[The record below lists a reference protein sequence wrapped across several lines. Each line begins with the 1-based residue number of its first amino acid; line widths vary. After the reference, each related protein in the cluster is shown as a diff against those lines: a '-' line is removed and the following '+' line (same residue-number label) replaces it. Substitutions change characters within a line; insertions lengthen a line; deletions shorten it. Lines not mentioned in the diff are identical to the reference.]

1 MDESYINVGDTMKI
15 IISPAKKMR
24 VDNDTFVPL
33 SKPAFLDKTVK
44 IKEEL
49 LKMDL
54 PALQKLW
61 ECNDDI
67 AELNFKRL
75 QSMNLERNLTPAVF
89 AYDGLQYQHIAPNVL
104 DEVALDYLQDHLRIL
119 SGFYGILRAFDGVV
133 PYRLEM
139 QARLT
144 CDGYKNLYAFWSSL
158 LYDELIKEDG
168 EVLNLASKEYSKAV
182 EPYVK
187 DGVRFVTC
195 VFGTY
200 VKGQLKVKATEA
212 KMARGEMVRLCAE
225 NNVQSVDEV
234 KAYNVRGYV
243 FNEELSTETE
253 FVFVK

>member
-1 MDESYINVGDTMKI
+1 MKI

-33 SKPAFLDKTVK
+33 SKPAFLDKTEK
-44 IKEEL
+44 IKEAL
-49 LKMDL
+49 TKMEL

-61 ECNDDI
+61 ECNDEI

-75 QSMNLERNLTPAVF
+75 RNMNLERNLTPAVF

-104 DEVALDYLQDHLRIL
+104 DEAALDYLQKNLKIL

-139 QARLT
+139 QARLA
-144 CDGYKNLYAFWSSL
+144 CDGYKNLYAFWNSL
-158 LYDELIKEDG
+158 LYDELTKED
-168 EVLNLASKEYSKAV
+168 EELLNLASKEYSKAV
-182 EPYVK
+182 EPFVK
-187 DGVRFVTC
+187 NGVRFVTC

-200 VKGQLKVKATEA
+200 VKGKLKVKATEA

-234 KAYNVRGYV
+234 KVYNVRGYV
-243 FNEELSTETE
+243 FNEELSSESE

>member
-1 MDESYINVGDTMKI
+1 MKI

-33 SKPAFLDKTVK
+33 SKPAFLDKTEK
-44 IKEEL
+44 IKEAL
-49 LKMDL
+49 TKMEL

-61 ECNDDI
+61 ECNDEI

-75 QSMNLERNLTPAVF
+75 QNMNLERNLTPAVF

-104 DEVALDYLQDHLRIL
+104 DEEALNYLQKNLKIL

-133 PYRLEM
+133 SYRLEM
-139 QARLT
+139 QARLA
-144 CDGYKNLYAFWSSL
+144 CDGYKNLYAFWNSL
-158 LYDELIKEDG
+158 LYDELAKDDG

-182 EPYVK
+182 EPFVK
-187 DGVRFVTC
+187 NGVRFVTC

-200 VKGQLKVKATEA
+200 VKGKLKVKATEA

-243 FNEELSTETE
+243 FNEELSSENE

>member
-1 MDESYINVGDTMKI
+1 MKI

-33 SKPAFLDKTVK
+33 SKPAFLNKTLK
-44 IKEEL
+44 IKDAL
-49 LKMDL
+49 AKMEL

-61 ECNDDI
+61 ECNDEI

-75 QSMNLERNLTPAVF
+75 RNMNLERNLTPAVF
-89 AYDGLQYQHIAPNVL
+89 AYDGLQYQHIAPNIL
-104 DEVALDYLQDHLRIL
+104 DEEALNYLQKNLRIL

-139 QARLT
+139 QARLA
-144 CDGYKNLYAFWSSL
+144 CDGYKNLYAFWNSL
-158 LYDELIKEDG
+158 LYDELTNDDG

-182 EPYVK
+182 EPFVK
-187 DGVRFVTC
+187 NGVRFVTC

-200 VKGQLKVKATEA
+200 VNGKLKVKATEA

-225 NNVQSVDEV
+225 NNVQFVDEV

-243 FNEELSTETE
+243 FNEELSSENE

>member
-1 MDESYINVGDTMKI
+1 MKI

-33 SKPAFLDKTVK
+33 SKPAFLDKTEK
-44 IKEEL
+44 IKEALTKMEL
-49 LKMDL
+49 PD
-54 PALQKLW
+54 LQKLW
-61 ECNDDI
+61 ECNDEI
-67 AELNFKRL
+67 AELNFNRL
-75 QSMNLERNLTPAVF
+75 RNMNLERNLTPAVF

-104 DEVALDYLQDHLRIL
+104 DEVALDYLQKNLKIL

-139 QARLT
+139 QARLA
-144 CDGYKNLYAFWSSL
+144 CDGYKNLYAFWNSM
-158 LYDELIKEDG
+158 LYDELTKDDG

-182 EPYVK
+182 EPFVK
-187 DGVRFVTC
+187 NGVRFVTC

-200 VKGQLKVKATEA
+200 VKGKLKVKATEA

-234 KAYNVRGYV
+234 KVYNVRGYV
-243 FNEELSTETE
+243 FNEELSSESE

>member
-1 MDESYINVGDTMKI
+1 MKI

-33 SKPAFLDKTVK
+33 SKPAFLNMTEK
-44 IKEEL
+44 IKEALTKMEL
-49 LKMDL
+49 
-54 PALQKLW
+54 PVLQKLW
-61 ECNDDI
+61 ECNDEI

-75 QSMNLERNLTPAVF
+75 QNMNLERNLTPAVF

-104 DEVALDYLQDHLRIL
+104 DEVALDYLQKNLKIL

-139 QARLT
+139 QARLA
-144 CDGYKNLYAFWSSL
+144 CDGYKNLYAFWNSL
-158 LYDELIKEDG
+158 LYDELTKDDG
-168 EVLNLASKEYSKAV
+168 EVLNLASKEYSKTV
-182 EPYVK
+182 EPFVK
-187 DGVRFVTC
+187 NGVRFVTC

-200 VKGQLKVKATEA
+200 VKGKLKVKATEA

-234 KAYNVRGYV
+234 KVYNVRGYV
-243 FNEELSTETE
+243 FNEELSSENE

>member
-1 MDESYINVGDTMKI
+1 MKI

-33 SKPAFLDKTVK
+33 SKPAFLDKTEK
-44 IKEEL
+44 IKEAL
-49 LKMDL
+49 TKMEL

-61 ECNDDI
+61 ECNDEI
-67 AELNFKRL
+67 AELNFNRL
-75 QSMNLERNLTPAVF
+75 RNMNLERNLTPAVF

-104 DEVALDYLQDHLRIL
+104 DEAALNYLQKNLKIL

-139 QARLT
+139 QARLA
-144 CDGYKNLYAFWSSL
+144 CDGYKNLYAFWNSM
-158 LYDELIKEDG
+158 LYDELTKDDG

-182 EPYVK
+182 EPFVK
-187 DGVRFVTC
+187 NGVRFVTC

-200 VKGQLKVKATEA
+200 VNGKLKVKATEA

-225 NNVQSVDEV
+225 NNVQTVDEV

-243 FNEELSTETE
+243 FNEELSSENE

>member
-1 MDESYINVGDTMKI
+1 MKI

-33 SKPAFLDKTVK
+33 SKPAFLDKTLK
-44 IKEEL
+44 IKDEL
-49 LKMDL
+49 TKMEL

-61 ECNDDI
+61 ECNDEI

-75 QSMNLERNLTPAVF
+75 RNMNLERNLTPAVF

-104 DEVALDYLQDHLRIL
+104 DEVALDYLQKNLKIL

-139 QARLT
+139 QARLA
-144 CDGYKNLYAFWSSL
+144 CDGYKNLYAFWNSL
-158 LYDELIKEDG
+158 LYDELTKNDG

-182 EPYVK
+182 EPFVK
-187 DGVRFVTC
+187 NGVRFVTC

-200 VKGQLKVKATEA
+200 VKGKLKVKATEA

-243 FNEELSTETE
+243 FNEELSSENQ

>member
-1 MDESYINVGDTMKI
+1 MKI

-33 SKPAFLDKTVK
+33 SKPAFLDKTEK
-44 IKEEL
+44 IKEAL
-49 LKMDL
+49 TKMEL

-61 ECNDDI
+61 ECNDEI
-67 AELNFKRL
+67 AELNFNRL
-75 QSMNLERNLTPAVF
+75 RNMNLERNLTPAVF

-104 DEVALDYLQDHLRIL
+104 DEAALDYLQKNLKIL

-139 QARLT
+139 QARLA
-144 CDGYKNLYAFWSSL
+144 CDGYKNLYAFWNSL
-158 LYDELIKEDG
+158 LYDELAKDDG

-182 EPYVK
+182 EPFVK
-187 DGVRFVTC
+187 NGVRFVTC

-200 VKGQLKVKATEA
+200 VKGKLKVKATEA

-243 FNEELSTETE
+243 FNEELSSENE

>member
-1 MDESYINVGDTMKI
+1 MKI

-33 SKPAFLDKTVK
+33 SKPEFLDKTASLF
-44 IKEEL
+44 EEL
-49 LKMDL
+49 RQKDL
-54 PALQKLW
+54 PTLQKLW
-61 ECNDDI
+61 ECNDEI

-75 QSMNLERNLTPAVF
+75 QTVNLERNLTPAVF
-89 AYDGLQYQHIAPNVL
+89 AYDGLQYQHLAPNVL
-104 DEVALDYLQDHLRIL
+104 EEEALDYLQKHLRIL

-139 QARLT
+139 QARLA
-144 CDGYKNLYAFWSSL
+144 CDGYKNLYAFWNSL
-158 LYDELIKEDG
+158 LYDELTKDDG

-182 EPYVK
+182 EAYVTQ
-187 DGVRFVTC
+187 DVRFVTC

-200 VKGQLKVKATEA
+200 VKGKLKVKATEA

-243 FNEELSTETE
+243 YNEELSSETE
-253 FVFVK
+253 FVFVKE

>member
-1 MDESYINVGDTMKI
+1 MKI

-24 VDNDTFVPL
+24 VDNDTFVSL
-33 SKPAFLDKTVK
+33 SKPAFLDKTLK
-44 IKEEL
+44 IKDEL
-49 LKMDL
+49 TKMEL

-61 ECNDDI
+61 ECNDEI
-67 AELNFKRL
+67 AELNFNRL
-75 QSMNLERNLTPAVF
+75 RNMNLERNLTPAVF

-104 DEVALDYLQDHLRIL
+104 DEEALGYLQKNLRIL

-139 QARLT
+139 QARLA
-144 CDGYKNLYAFWSSL
+144 CDGYKNLYAFWNSL
-158 LYDELIKEDG
+158 LYDELTKEDG
-168 EVLNLASKEYSKAV
+168 EVMNLASKEYSKAV
-182 EPYVK
+182 EPFVK
-187 DGVRFVTC
+187 NGVRFVTC

-200 VKGQLKVKATEA
+200 VKGKLKVKATEA

-234 KAYNVRGYV
+234 KVYNVRGYV
-243 FNEELSTETE
+243 FNEELSSENE

>member
-1 MDESYINVGDTMKI
+1 MKI

-33 SKPAFLDKTVK
+33 SKPVFLDKTEK
-44 IKEEL
+44 IKEVL
-49 LKMDL
+49 SKMEL

-61 ECNDDI
+61 ECNDEI

-75 QSMNLERNLTPAVF
+75 QNMNLERNPTPAVF

-104 DEVALDYLQDHLRIL
+104 DEVALGYLQKNLGIL

-139 QARLT
+139 QARLA
-144 CDGYKNLYAFWSSL
+144 CDGYNNLYAFWNSL
-158 LYDELIKEDG
+158 LYDELTKDDV

-182 EPYVK
+182 EPFVK
-187 DGVRFVTC
+187 NGVRFVTC

-200 VKGQLKVKATEA
+200 VKGKLKVKATEA

-225 NNVQSVDEV
+225 NNAQSVDEV

-243 FNEELSTETE
+243 FNEELSSENE

>member
-1 MDESYINVGDTMKI
+1 MKI

-33 SKPAFLDKTVK
+33 SKPAFLDKTEK
-44 IKEEL
+44 IKEALTKMEL
-49 LKMDL
+49 
-54 PALQKLW
+54 PVLQKLW
-61 ECNDDI
+61 ECNDEI
-67 AELNFKRL
+67 AELNFNRL
-75 QSMNLERNLTPAVF
+75 RNMNLERNLTPAVF

-104 DEVALDYLQDHLRIL
+104 DEAALDYLQKNLKIL

-139 QARLT
+139 QARLA
-144 CDGYKNLYAFWSSL
+144 CDGYKNLYAFWNSL
-158 LYDELIKEDG
+158 LYDELTKDDG

-182 EPYVK
+182 EPFVK
-187 DGVRFVTC
+187 NGVRFVTC

-200 VKGQLKVKATEA
+200 VKGKLKVKATEA

-234 KAYNVRGYV
+234 KVYNVRGYV
-243 FNEELSTETE
+243 FNEELSSENE

>member
-1 MDESYINVGDTMKI
+1 MKI

-33 SKPAFLDKTVK
+33 SKPAFLDKTEK
-44 IKEEL
+44 IKEAL
-49 LKMDL
+49 TKMEL

-61 ECNDDI
+61 ECNDEI

-75 QSMNLERNLTPAVF
+75 QNMNLERNLTPAVF

-104 DEVALDYLQDHLRIL
+104 DEAALNYLQKNLKIL

-139 QARLT
+139 QARLA
-144 CDGYKNLYAFWSSL
+144 CDGYKNLYAFWNSL
-158 LYDELIKEDG
+158 LYDELAKDDG

-182 EPYVK
+182 EPFVK
-187 DGVRFVTC
+187 NGVRFVTC

-200 VKGQLKVKATEA
+200 VKGKLKVKATEA

-243 FNEELSTETE
+243 FNEELSSENE

>member
-1 MDESYINVGDTMKI
+1 MKI

-33 SKPAFLDKTVK
+33 SKPVFLDKTEK
-44 IKEEL
+44 IKEVLTQME
-49 LKMDL
+49 L

-61 ECNDDI
+61 ECNDEI

-75 QSMNLERNLTPAVF
+75 QNMNLELNLTPAVF
-89 AYDGLQYQHIAPNVL
+89 AYDGLQYQHIAPNAL
-104 DEVALDYLQDHLRIL
+104 DEVALDYLQKNLRVL

-139 QARLT
+139 QARLA
-144 CDGYKNLYAFWSSL
+144 CDGYKNLYAFWNSL
-158 LYDELIKEDG
+158 LYDELTKDDG

-182 EPYVK
+182 EPFVK
-187 DGVRFVTC
+187 NDVRFVTC

-200 VKGQLKVKATEA
+200 VKGKLKVKATEA

-225 NNVQSVDEV
+225 NNAQSVDEV

-243 FNEELSTETE
+243 FNEELSSENE

>member
-1 MDESYINVGDTMKI
+1 MKI

-33 SKPAFLDKTVK
+33 SKPAFLDKTEK
-44 IKEEL
+44 IKEAL
-49 LKMDL
+49 TKMEL

-61 ECNDDI
+61 ECNDEI
-67 AELNFKRL
+67 AELNFNRL
-75 QSMNLERNLTPAVF
+75 RNMNLERNLTPAVF

-104 DEVALDYLQDHLRIL
+104 DEAALDYLQMNLRIL

-139 QARLT
+139 QARLA
-144 CDGYKNLYAFWSSL
+144 CDGYKNLYAFWNSL
-158 LYDELIKEDG
+158 LYDELTKEDG
-168 EVLNLASKEYSKAV
+168 ELLNLASKEYSKAV
-182 EPYVK
+182 EPFVK
-187 DGVRFVTC
+187 NGVRFVTC

-200 VKGQLKVKATEA
+200 VKGKLKVKATEA

-243 FNEELSTETE
+243 FNEELSSENE

>member
-1 MDESYINVGDTMKI
+1 MKI

-33 SKPAFLDKTVK
+33 SKPAFLDKTEK
-44 IKEEL
+44 IKEAL
-49 LKMDL
+49 TKMEL

-61 ECNDDI
+61 ECNDEI
-67 AELNFKRL
+67 AELNFNRL
-75 QSMNLERNLTPAVF
+75 RNMNLERNLTPAVF

-104 DEVALDYLQDHLRIL
+104 DEAALDYLQKNLRIL
-119 SGFYGILRAFDGVV
+119 SGFYGMLRAFDGVV

-139 QARLT
+139 QARLA
-144 CDGYKNLYAFWSSL
+144 CDGYKNLYAFWNSL
-158 LYDELIKEDG
+158 LYGELTKDDG

-182 EPYVK
+182 EPFVK
-187 DGVRFVTC
+187 NRVRFVIC

-200 VKGQLKVKATEA
+200 VNGKIKVKATEA

-234 KAYNVRGYV
+234 KVYNVRGYV
-243 FNEELSTETE
+243 FNEELSSENE

>member
-1 MDESYINVGDTMKI
+1 MKVI
-15 IISPAKKMR
+15 IYPAKKMR

-33 SKPAFLDKTVK
+33 SKPAFLDKTLK
-44 IKEEL
+44 IKDELTKMEL
-49 LKMDL
+49 L
-54 PALQKLW
+54 ALQKLW
-61 ECNDDI
+61 ECNDEI

-75 QSMNLERNLTPAVF
+75 RNMNLERNITPAVF

-104 DEVALDYLQDHLRIL
+104 DEEALDYLQKNLRIL

-139 QARLT
+139 QARLA
-144 CDGYKNLYAFWSSL
+144 CDGYKNLYAFWNSL
-158 LYDELIKEDG
+158 LYDELTKDDG

-182 EPYVK
+182 EPFVK
-187 DGVRFVTC
+187 NGVRFVTC

-200 VKGQLKVKATEA
+200 VKGKLKVKATEA

-234 KAYNVRGYV
+234 KVYNVRGYI
-243 FNEELSTETE
+243 FNEELSSESE

>member
-1 MDESYINVGDTMKI
+1 MKI

-24 VDNDTFVPL
+24 VDNDTFVSL
-33 SKPAFLDKTVK
+33 SKPAFLDKTLK
-44 IKEEL
+44 IKDEL
-49 LKMDL
+49 TKMEL

-61 ECNDDI
+61 ECNDEI

-75 QSMNLERNLTPAVF
+75 RNMNLERNLTPAVF

-104 DEVALDYLQDHLRIL
+104 DEEALDYLQKNLRIL

-139 QARLT
+139 QARLA
-144 CDGYKNLYAFWSSL
+144 CDGYKNLYTFWNSL
-158 LYDELIKEDG
+158 LYDELVKDDG

-182 EPYVK
+182 EPFVK
-187 DGVRFVTC
+187 NGVRFVTC

-200 VKGQLKVKATEA
+200 VKGKLKVKATEA

-234 KAYNVRGYV
+234 KAYNVRGYD
-243 FNEELSTETE
+243 FNEELSSENE

>member
-1 MDESYINVGDTMKI
+1 MKI

-33 SKPAFLDKTVK
+33 SKPAFLDKTLK
-44 IKEEL
+44 IKDEL
-49 LKMDL
+49 TKMEL

-61 ECNDDI
+61 ECNDEI

-75 QSMNLERNLTPAVF
+75 QTMNLERNLTPAVF

-104 DEVALDYLQDHLRIL
+104 DEEALDYLQKNLKIL
-119 SGFYGILRAFDGVV
+119 SGFYGMLRAFDGVV

-139 QARLT
+139 QARLA
-144 CDGYKNLYAFWSSL
+144 CDGYKNLYAFWNRM
-158 LYDELIKEDG
+158 LYDELMKDDG

-182 EPYVK
+182 EPFVK
-187 DGVRFVTC
+187 NGVCFVTC

-200 VKGQLKVKATEA
+200 VKGKLKVKATEA

-243 FNEELSTETE
+243 FNEELSSENE

>member
-1 MDESYINVGDTMKI
+1 
-15 IISPAKKMR
+15 MR

-33 SKPAFLDKTVK
+33 SKPAFLDKTEK

-49 LKMDL
+49 SKMEL

-61 ECNDDI
+61 ECNDEI

-75 QSMNLERNLTPAVF
+75 QNMNLERNLTPAVF

-104 DEVALDYLQDHLRIL
+104 DEVALDYLQKNLRIL

-139 QARLT
+139 QARLA
-144 CDGYKNLYAFWSSL
+144 CDGYKNLYAFWNSL
-158 LYDELIKEDG
+158 LYDELTKDDM
-168 EVLNLASKEYSKAV
+168 EVLNLTSKEYSKAV
-182 EPYVK
+182 EPFVK
-187 DGVRFVTC
+187 NGVRFVTC
-195 VFGTY
+195 VFGSY
-200 VKGQLKVKATEA
+200 VKGKLKVKATEA

-225 NNVQSVDEV
+225 NNAQSVDEV
-234 KAYNVRGYV
+234 KSYNVRGYV
-243 FNEELSTETE
+243 FNEELSSENE

>member
-1 MDESYINVGDTMKI
+1 MKI

-33 SKPAFLDKTVK
+33 SKPEFLDKTASLF
-44 IKEEL
+44 EEL
-49 LKMDL
+49 RQKDL
-54 PALQKLW
+54 PTLQKLW
-61 ECNDDI
+61 ECNDEI

-75 QSMNLERNLTPAVF
+75 QTVNLERNLTPAVF
-89 AYDGLQYQHIAPNVL
+89 AYDGLQYQHLAPNVL
-104 DEVALDYLQDHLRIL
+104 EEEALDYLQKHLRIL

-139 QARLT
+139 QARLA
-144 CDGYKNLYAFWSSL
+144 CEGYKNLYAFWNSL
-158 LYDELIKEDG
+158 LYDELTKDDG

-182 EPYVK
+182 EPYVTK
-187 DGVRFVTC
+187 DVRFVTC
-195 VFGTY
+195 VFAAY
-200 VKGQLKVKATEA
+200 VKGKLKVKATEA

-243 FNEELSTETE
+243 YNEALSSETE
-253 FVFVK
+253 FVFVKE

>member
-1 MDESYINVGDTMKI
+1 MKI

-33 SKPAFLDKTVK
+33 SKPAFLDKTEK
-44 IKEEL
+44 IKEAL
-49 LKMDL
+49 TKMEL

-61 ECNDDI
+61 ECNDEI
-67 AELNFKRL
+67 AELNFNRL
-75 QSMNLERNLTPAVF
+75 RNMNLERNLTPAVF

-104 DEVALDYLQDHLRIL
+104 DEVALDYLQKNLKIL
-119 SGFYGILRAFDGVV
+119 SGFYGMLRAFDGVV

-139 QARLT
+139 QARLA
-144 CDGYKNLYAFWSSL
+144 CDGYKNLYAFWNSL
-158 LYDELIKEDG
+158 LYDELTKDDG

-182 EPYVK
+182 EPFVK
-187 DGVRFVTC
+187 NGVRFVTC

-200 VKGQLKVKATEA
+200 VKGKLKVKATEA

-234 KAYNVRGYV
+234 KVYNVRGYV
-243 FNEELSTETE
+243 FNEELSGENE

>member
-1 MDESYINVGDTMKI
+1 MKI

-33 SKPAFLDKTVK
+33 SKPAFLDKTEK
-44 IKEEL
+44 IKEAL
-49 LKMDL
+49 TKMEL

-61 ECNDDI
+61 ECNDEI
-67 AELNFKRL
+67 AELNFNRL
-75 QSMNLERNLTPAVF
+75 RNMNLERNLTPAVF

-104 DEVALDYLQDHLRIL
+104 DEVALDYLQKNLKIL

-139 QARLT
+139 QARLA
-144 CDGYKNLYAFWSSL
+144 CDGYKNLYAFWNSM
-158 LYDELIKEDG
+158 LYDELTKDDG

-182 EPYVK
+182 EPFVK
-187 DGVRFVTC
+187 NGVRFVTC

-200 VKGQLKVKATEA
+200 VKGKLKVKATEA

-243 FNEELSTETE
+243 FNEELSSENE

>member
-1 MDESYINVGDTMKI
+1 MKI

-33 SKPAFLDKTVK
+33 SKPAFLDKTEK
-44 IKEEL
+44 IKEAL
-49 LKMDL
+49 TKMEL

-61 ECNDDI
+61 ECNDEI
-67 AELNFKRL
+67 AELNFNRL
-75 QSMNLERNLTPAVF
+75 RNMNLERNLTPAVF

-104 DEVALDYLQDHLRIL
+104 DEEALDYLQKNLKIL

-139 QARLT
+139 QARLA
-144 CDGYKNLYAFWSSL
+144 CDGYKNLYAFWNSM
-158 LYDELIKEDG
+158 LYDELTKDDG
-168 EVLNLASKEYSKAV
+168 ELLNLASKEYSKAV
-182 EPYVK
+182 EPFVK
-187 DGVRFVTC
+187 NGVRFVTC

-200 VKGQLKVKATEA
+200 VKGKLKVKATEA

-243 FNEELSTETE
+243 FNEELSSENE

>member
-1 MDESYINVGDTMKI
+1 MKI

-33 SKPAFLDKTVK
+33 SKPAFLDKTEK
-44 IKEEL
+44 IKEAL
-49 LKMDL
+49 TKMEL

-61 ECNDDI
+61 ECNDEI

-75 QSMNLERNLTPAVF
+75 RNMNLERNLTPAVF

-104 DEVALDYLQDHLRIL
+104 DEAALDYLQKNLKIL

-139 QARLT
+139 QALLA
-144 CDGYKNLYAFWSSL
+144 CDCYKNLYAFWNSL
-158 LYDELIKEDG
+158 LYDELTKED
-168 EVLNLASKEYSKAV
+168 EELLNLASKEYSKAV
-182 EPYVK
+182 EPFVK
-187 DGVRFVTC
+187 NGVRFVTC

-200 VKGQLKVKATEA
+200 VKGKLKVKATEA

-225 NNVQSVDEV
+225 NNVQSVDGV

-243 FNEELSTETE
+243 FNEELSSETE

>member
-1 MDESYINVGDTMKI
+1 MKI

-33 SKPAFLDKTVK
+33 SKPAFLDKTEK
-44 IKEEL
+44 IKEAL
-49 LKMDL
+49 TKMEL

-61 ECNDDI
+61 ECNDEI
-67 AELNFKRL
+67 AELNFNRL
-75 QSMNLERNLTPAVF
+75 RNMNLERNLTPAVF

-104 DEVALDYLQDHLRIL
+104 DEAALDYLQKNLKIL

-139 QARLT
+139 QARLA
-144 CDGYKNLYAFWSSL
+144 CDGYKNLYAFWNSL
-158 LYDELIKEDG
+158 LYDELTKEDG
-168 EVLNLASKEYSKAV
+168 ELLNLASKEYSKAV
-182 EPYVK
+182 EPFVK
-187 DGVRFVTC
+187 NGVRFVTC

-200 VKGQLKVKATEA
+200 VKGKLKVKATEA

-225 NNVQSVDEV
+225 NNVQFVDEV

-243 FNEELSTETE
+243 FNEELSSENE

>member
-1 MDESYINVGDTMKI
+1 MKI

-33 SKPAFLDKTVK
+33 SKPAFLEKTIK
-44 IKEEL
+44 IKDVL
-49 LKMDL
+49 SKMEL

-61 ECNDDI
+61 ECNDEI
-67 AELNFKRL
+67 TELNFKRL
-75 QSMNLERNLTPAVF
+75 QGMNLERNLIPAAF

-104 DEVALDYLQDHLRIL
+104 DEEALDYLQKNLRIL

-139 QARLT
+139 QARLA
-144 CDGYKNLYAFWSSL
+144 CDGYKNLYTFWNSL
-158 LYDELIKEDG
+158 LYDELIKDDR

-187 DGVRFVTC
+187 DEVSFVSC

-200 VKGQLKVKATEA
+200 VKGKLKVKATEA
-212 KMARGEMVRLCAE
+212 KMARGEMVRFLAE
-225 NNVQSVDEV
+225 NEVDTLDGGKEFSGL
-234 KAYNVRGYV
+234 GYS
-243 FNEELSTETE
+243 FSEELSTEKE
-253 FVFVK
+253 YVFIK

>member
-1 MDESYINVGDTMKI
+1 MKI

-33 SKPAFLDKTVK
+33 SKPAFLDKTEK
-44 IKEEL
+44 IKEAL
-49 LKMDL
+49 TKMEL

-61 ECNDDI
+61 ECNDEI
-67 AELNFKRL
+67 AELNFNRL
-75 QSMNLERNLTPAVF
+75 RNMNLERNLTPAVF

-104 DEVALDYLQDHLRIL
+104 DEAALDYLQKNLKIL

-139 QARLT
+139 QARLA
-144 CDGYKNLYAFWSSL
+144 CDGYKNLYAFWNSM
-158 LYDELIKEDG
+158 LYDELTKDDG

-182 EPYVK
+182 EPFVK
-187 DGVRFVTC
+187 NGVRFVTC

-200 VKGQLKVKATEA
+200 VKGKLKVKATEA

-243 FNEELSTETE
+243 FNEELSSENQ

>member
-1 MDESYINVGDTMKI
+1 MKI

-33 SKPAFLDKTVK
+33 SKPAFLDKTEK
-44 IKEEL
+44 IKEAL
-49 LKMDL
+49 TKMEL

-61 ECNDDI
+61 ECNDEI
-67 AELNFKRL
+67 AELNFNRL
-75 QSMNLERNLTPAVF
+75 RNMNLERNLTPAVF

-104 DEVALDYLQDHLRIL
+104 DEAALNYLQKNLKIL

-139 QARLT
+139 QARLA
-144 CDGYKNLYAFWSSL
+144 CDGYKNLYAFWNSL
-158 LYDELIKEDG
+158 LYDELAKDDG

-182 EPYVK
+182 EPFVK
-187 DGVRFVTC
+187 NGVRFVTC

-200 VKGQLKVKATEA
+200 VKGKLKVKATEA

-234 KAYNVRGYV
+234 KVYNVRGYV
-243 FNEELSTETE
+243 FNEELSSENE

>member
-1 MDESYINVGDTMKI
+1 MKI

-33 SKPAFLDKTVK
+33 SKPAFLDKTLK
-44 IKEEL
+44 IKDTL
-49 LKMDL
+49 TKMNL

-61 ECNDDI
+61 ECNDEI

-75 QSMNLERNLTPAVF
+75 RNMNLERNLTPAVF

-104 DEVALDYLQDHLRIL
+104 DEEALDYLQKNLKIL

-139 QARLT
+139 QARLA
-144 CDGYKNLYAFWSSL
+144 CDGYKNLYAFWNSL
-158 LYDELIKEDG
+158 LYDELTKDDG

-182 EPYVK
+182 EPFVK
-187 DGVRFVTC
+187 NGVRFVTC

-200 VKGQLKVKATEA
+200 VKGKLKVKATEA

-243 FNEELSTETE
+243 FNEELSSENE

>member
-1 MDESYINVGDTMKI
+1 MKI

-33 SKPAFLDKTVK
+33 SMPAFLDKTLK
-44 IKEEL
+44 IKDTL
-49 LKMDL
+49 TKMNL

-61 ECNDDI
+61 ECNDEI

-75 QSMNLERNLTPAVF
+75 QGMNLERNLTPAVF

-104 DEVALDYLQDHLRIL
+104 DEEALDYLQKNLRIL

-139 QARLT
+139 QARLV
-144 CDGYKNLYAFWSSL
+144 CDGYKNLYAFWNSL
-158 LYDELIKEDG
+158 LYDDLTKDDG

-182 EPYVK
+182 EPFVNS
-187 DGVRFVTC
+187 GVRFVAC
-195 VFGTY
+195 VFGIY
-200 VKGQLKVKATEA
+200 VNGKLKVKATEA